1 MSAVSDTS
9 AKVADG
15 ISGQLGLLEQLQGS
29 LVETS
34 KRMEGTATRVLD
46 GFGSMEA
53 SQNRYLESVKKQ
65 FEALGETLK
74 QQVMAVEKQAE
85 QWLATYHKEVTGQI
99 QDRMGKWDEVSRQY
113 ADGMLNTVNAIQG
126 VVDELESKAR

>member
-1 MSAVSDTS
+1 METTLLVRTAQVVAV
-9 AKVADG
+9 
-15 ISGQLGLLEQLQGS
+15 
-29 LVETS
+29 LVL
-34 KRMEGTATRVLD
+34 RVV
-46 GFGSMEA
+46 M
-53 SQNRYLESVKKQ
+53 VP
-65 FEALGETLK
+65 TVK